1 MYFLQIELN
10 LPHAHQRWY
19 LFRDGDLE
27 RVLSTR
33 SPSMKFSEFR
43 LYMLPRP
50 SSQRLQHV
58 RVFFSSQT
66 NSSQQVSEHP
76 TGPWTQWYR
85 QPIGPQF
92 AAGSK
97 EEKKKVKECSIAYDG
112 RSWASRRSNGSCYLQ
127 RGITRNDF
135 IFRILQPSVQACQ
148 TMFKKE
154 FVLSMHRAK
163 SLISD
168 GMQEWIDNLL

>member
-1 MYFLQIELN
+1 MHTHDDI
-10 LPHAHQRWY
+10 Y
-19 LFRDGDLE
+19 LGMETE

-58 RVFFSSQT
+58 RVFFSPKRT
-66 NSSQQVSEHP
+66 AVSRCLNILLDRGRNGTVSLSAHSLP
-76 TGPWTQWYR
+76 PGQKR
-85 QPIGPQF
+85 
-92 AAGSK
+92 K
-97 EEKKKVKECSIAYDG
+97 KKKVKECSIAYDG

>member
-1 MYFLQIELN
+1 MHTHDDI
-10 LPHAHQRWY
+10 Y
-19 LFRDGDLE
+19 LGMETE

-58 RVFFSSQT
+58 RVFFSPKRT
-66 NSSQQVSEHP
+66 AVSRCLNILLDRGRNGTVSLSAHSLP
-76 TGPWTQWYR
+76 PGQKR
-85 QPIGPQF
+85 
-92 AAGSK
+92 
-97 EEKKKVKECSIAYDG
+97 KKKVKECSIAYDG
-112 RSWASRRSNGSCYLQ
+112 RSWSSRRSNGSCYLQ

>member
-1 MYFLQIELN
+1 MHTHDDI
-10 LPHAHQRWY
+10 Y
-19 LFRDGDLE
+19 LGMETE

-58 RVFFSSQT
+58 RVFFLP
-66 NSSQQVSEHP
+66 NEQQSAGVWTSYWTVDAMVLSAYRP
-76 TGPWTQWYR
+76 TVCRRVKRG
-85 QPIGPQF
+85 
-92 AAGSK
+92 
-97 EEKKKVKECSIAYDG
+97 KKKVKECSIAYDG

>member
-1 MYFLQIELN
+1 MHTNDDI
-10 LPHAHQRWY
+10 Y
-19 LFRDGDLE
+19 LGMETWREYCPLVVPAWSFQNSDYICCPGPAVSDC
-27 RVLSTR
+27 STC
-33 SPSMKFSEFR
+33 
-43 LYMLPRP
+43 
-50 SSQRLQHV
+50 
-58 RVFFSSQT
+58 VFFFLP
-66 NSSQQVSEHP
+66 NEQQSAGVWTSYWTVDAMVPSAYRP
-76 TGPWTQWYR
+76 TVCRRVKRG
-85 QPIGPQF
+85 
-92 AAGSK
+92 
-97 EEKKKVKECSIAYDG
+97 KKKAKECSIVYDG

>member
-1 MYFLQIELN
+1 MHTNDDIYLGMETWREYCRLVVPAWSFQNSDYICCPGPAVSDCSTCVFFFLPNEQQS
-10 LPHAHQRWY
+10 AGVWTSY
-19 LFRDGDLE
+19 WTVDAM
-27 RVLSTR
+27 VLSA
-33 SPSMKFSEFR
+33 
-43 LYMLPRP
+43 YRP
-50 SSQRLQHV
+50 TVCR
-58 RVFFSSQT
+58 RVKR
-66 NSSQQVSEHP
+66 
-76 TGPWTQWYR
+76 G
-85 QPIGPQF
+85 
-92 AAGSK
+92 
-97 EEKKKVKECSIAYDG
+97 KKKVKECSIAYDG

>member
-1 MYFLQIELN
+1 MHTHDDI
-10 LPHAHQRWY
+10 Y
-19 LFRDGDLE
+19 LGMETE

-58 RVFFSSQT
+58 RVFFSPKRTAFSRCLNILLDRGRNGT
-66 NSSQQVSEHP
+66 VSLSAHSLP
-76 TGPWTQWYR
+76 PGQKR
-85 QPIGPQF
+85 
-92 AAGSK
+92 K
-97 EEKKKVKECSIAYDG
+97 KKKVKECSIAYDG

>member
-1 MYFLQIELN
+1 M
-10 LPHAHQRWY
+10 
-19 LFRDGDLE
+19 E

-58 RVFFSSQT
+58 RVFFSPKRIA
-66 NSSQQVSEHP
+66 VSRCLNILLDRGRNGTVSLSAHSLP
-76 TGPWTQWYR
+76 PGQKR
-85 QPIGPQF
+85 
-92 AAGSK
+92 
-97 EEKKKVKECSIAYDG
+97 KKKVKECSIAYDG

>member
-1 MYFLQIELN
+1 MHTNDDI
-10 LPHAHQRWY
+10 Y
-19 LFRDGDLE
+19 LGMETWREYCRLVVPAWSFQNSDYICCPGPAVSDC
-27 RVLSTR
+27 STC
-33 SPSMKFSEFR
+33 
-43 LYMLPRP
+43 
-50 SSQRLQHV
+50 
-58 RVFFSSQT
+58 VFFFSPKRT
-66 NSSQQVSEHP
+66 AVSRCLNILLDRGRNGTVSLSAHSLP
-76 TGPWTQWYR
+76 PGQKR
-85 QPIGPQF
+85 
-92 AAGSK
+92 
-97 EEKKKVKECSIAYDG
+97 KKKKAKECSIVYDG

>member
-1 MYFLQIELN
+1 M
-10 LPHAHQRWY
+10 
-19 LFRDGDLE
+19 E

-58 RVFFSSQT
+58 RVFFPPKRT
-66 NSSQQVSEHP
+66 AVSRCLNILLDRGRNGTVSLSAHSLP
-76 TGPWTQWYR
+76 PGQKR
-85 QPIGPQF
+85 
-92 AAGSK
+92 
-97 EEKKKVKECSIAYDG
+97 KKKVKECSIAYDG

>member
-1 MYFLQIELN
+1 
-10 LPHAHQRWY
+10 
-19 LFRDGDLE
+19 LE

-58 RVFFSSQT
+58 RVFFSPKRT
-66 NSSQQVSEHP
+66 AVSRCLNILLDRGRNGTVSLSAHSLP
-76 TGPWTQWYR
+76 PGQKR
-85 QPIGPQF
+85 
-92 AAGSK
+92 
-97 EEKKKVKECSIAYDG
+97 KKKKAKECSIVYDG